1 MSLRFNLLYQTDIAK
16 KLSKLENAPNFLGFF
31 FTLLRYAHC
40 IEELHMRG
48 ERGITLTDKCTML

>member
-48 ERGITLTDKCTML
+48 EKRNYTY